1 MTYHKLLPESAQ
13 TILRQATRVKPTES
27 DPLAR
32 VKAIDAAVARVK
44 VLFPECFQ
52 EDDDAA
58 RQVDR

>member
-1 MTYHKLLPESAQ
+1 MTYHKLLPETAQ
-13 TILRQATRVKPTES
+13 NILRRAARVKPTQS

-32 VKAIDAAVARVK
+32 DKAIDAAVARVK

-58 RQVDR
+58 RQIDR

>member
-13 TILRQATRVKPTES
+13 TILRQATRVKPTEA

-32 VKAIDAAVARVK
+32 AKAIDSAVARVK